1 MLAMNPGAEWVP
13 VGEEK
18 VQITVYAD
26 LNCPYCYVLNER
38 LEQMSMAQSVRWLPV
53 EHAPDLYEHSFTD
66 ADRQE
71 LTREVDDVRTRAPD
85 ISLMLPPT
93 RPNSRQASKLLATV
107 MLSHPEKAVGFRT
120 AVYRALWQQGDD
132 ISDSEVLEQLLF
144 SAGLPRLQP
153 ASAAENDLLAWHSAW
168 ELGQFARNIPSMES
182 SSGFKLLGFPPVD
195 QLEKFLHHG
204 KATVTSFGDAS
215 CVSSD
220 HYSIAVIAD
229 TRNDWPKPKL
239 LEAISRY
246 HHYTSADTLTTGIAR
261 HHNLDMIVLDN
272 PRQETV
278 AVIKSLKHSPFTQYV
293 PVFLLS
299 DDKAIQIDAWR
310 SGVSDIVSSHTNEEV
325 LGHRMVRILRTKRN
339 CDKLFEIARIDA
351 LTGLYNRREFD
362 AALDREW
369 RQGLREENPLSLL
382 MIDLDYFK
390 AYNDTYGHCMGD
402 EVLRRF
408 ARILESCANRPVDL
422 AVRYG
427 GEEFAVILP
436 NVELEGARHV
446 AELIQAQVERHDI
459 KHSTSP
465 TRPHVTVSIGVTEAN
480 PASGV
485 SMDAF
490 IDNADKA
497 LYRAKENGRNQIC
510 TDSQS

>member
-1 MLAMNPGAEWVP
+1 MLAMNPGAERLP
-13 VGEEK
+13 AGEEK

-38 LEQMSMAQSVRWLPV
+38 LEQMNMAQSVRWLPV

-71 LTREVDDVRTRAPD
+71 LGREVDDVRTRAPD
-85 ISLMLPPT
+85 ISLLLPPT

-107 MLSHPEKAVGFRT
+107 MRSHPEKAVEFRT

-132 ISDSEVLEQLLF
+132 ISANEVLQQLLL

-168 ELGQFARNIPSMES
+168 ELGQFSRNIPSLES

-204 KATVTSFGDAS
+204 KATVSGFGDAS

-220 HYSIAVIAD
+220 RYSIAVIAD
-229 TRNDWPKPKL
+229 NGNDWPKPKL
-239 LEAISRY
+239 LLAISRY
-246 HHYTSADTLTTGIAR
+246 HHYTSADPLTTGIAR
-261 HHNLDMIVLDN
+261 QDNLDMIVLNN
-272 PRQETV
+272 PQQETI
-278 AVIKSLKHSPFTQYV
+278 AIIKSLRHSPFTQYA
-293 PVFLLS
+293 PIILLS
-299 DDKAIQIDAWR
+299 DDEAVQVEAWR
-310 SGVSDIVSSHTNEEV
+310 AGVSDIARNDVNEEI
-325 LGHRMVRILRTKRN
+325 LGHRMVRILRTKRSA
-339 CDKLFEIARIDA
+339 DKLFEIARIDA

-362 AALDREW
+362 TALDRGW
-369 RQGLREENPLSLL
+369 RQGLREKSPLSLL
-382 MIDLDYFK
+382 LIDLDHFK
-390 AYNDTYGHCMGD
+390 AYNDTYGHSMGD
-402 EVLRRF
+402 DVLRRF

-422 AVRYG
+422 AFRYG
-427 GEEFAVILP
+427 GEEFAMILP
-436 NVELEGARHV
+436 HVELAGAMHV

-465 TRPHVTVSIGVTEAN
+465 TRPRITASIGVTEAN
-480 PASGV
+480 PTSGM
-485 SMDAF
+485 SMNAF

-510 TDSQS
+510 A